1 MPSAMPSARHV
12 CSNLR
17 VVVLQ
22 RPLFVFLGIVHI
34 APFLLHPRIFN
45 GERAYLRMAGISS
58 LLNLLLQFLELTLKM
73 CVSMLNLYLSIS
85 PSGK

>member
-45 GERAYLRMAGISS
+45 GERAVIEQGRLVNVGPVQQGRRAERLAQK
-58 LLNLLLQFLELTLKM
+58 LLHRAQPAAPAVLE
-73 CVSMLNLYLSIS
+73 
-85 PSGK
+85 

>member
-1 MPSAMPSARHV
+1 LDDQLGHALSNALSNALSKTGLHV
-12 CSNLR
+12 CSNT
-17 VVVLQ
+17 
-22 RPLFVFLGIVHI
+22 
-34 APFLLHPRIFN
+34 RILN
-45 GERAYLRMAGISS
+45 GERAHLRMAGISS